1 MDKPR
6 RRLGAK
12 YWPKVVAA
20 DVTCSLPV
28 RCMALRLRVAPQALL
43 RRRDEPAERH
53 PIRRAC
59 GEVFRRVRIP
69 SRELPA
75 MLRDGSS
82 WNVLS
87 VILRATY
94 LRFMEERRRGEHRP
108 ASCVDTRNR
117 VFRGFLL
124 CARESAYP
132 DVNSEAMRRG
142 RRLS

>member
-1 MDKPR
+1 MSPTPIPPGIEGDAV
-6 RRLGAK
+6 LSFGA
-12 YWPKVVAA
+12 
-20 DVTCSLPV
+20 
-28 RCMALRLRVAPQALL
+28 RHL
-43 RRRDEPAERH
+43 RRA
-53 PIRRAC
+53 
-59 GEVFRRVRIP
+59 RVGFP

-75 MLRDGSS
+75 MLRDGNS

-87 VILRATY
+87 VTARATY

-117 VFRGFLL
+117 GFRGFLR

-142 RRLS
+142 R